1 MKRETVNK
9 NVASIVTDFKMDE
22 NGQINYDIKISGNI
36 SQVIELGQKVFLECR
51 TRLFEYREAIDAK
64 ISNNFKSDNK

>member
-1 MKRETVNK
+1 MKRETVNN
-9 NVASIVTDFKMDE
+9 NVASIVTDFKMDG

-51 TRLFEYREAIDAK
+51 TRLFEYREVIDAK
-64 ISNNFKSDNK
+64 ISNSFKDDNK